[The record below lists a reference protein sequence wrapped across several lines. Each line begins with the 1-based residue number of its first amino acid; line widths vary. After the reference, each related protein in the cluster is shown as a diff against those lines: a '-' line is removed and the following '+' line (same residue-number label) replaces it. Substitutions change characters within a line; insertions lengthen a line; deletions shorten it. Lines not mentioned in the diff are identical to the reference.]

1 MLETDTEYPK
11 ADIYKRS
18 RLCYNDWQ
26 TSETQTAEQ
35 KMKYLLE
42 AGRLTETSIFSL
54 PEWLIWCGS
63 MIQDTRGKCHLYFSA
78 WERRH
83 GFDAWVTHSR
93 IGYAC
98 AETPASPYRFQSW
111 ILSGSGCRNTWD
123 RDVTHN
129 PAILKSDG
137 RYYLYYMGNFSDSG
151 DWWDHRNHQQAGVAW
166 SRKPEG
172 PFHRLKKPVIRQKD
186 AVIISNPSVCRLPDG
201 RFLMIYKWVA
211 QENPAPFYGPVCH
224 GAAFADNPL
233 GPFIPVRRKLFTV
246 DGCDFPGEDPFVFT
260 VNGRLFCILKDNGR
274 NYSGLLKAL
283 LLFESQDGLTWEKAG
298 IALSRNIPCEN
309 GHKKRFFRLER
320 PQLAFCKDQIR
331 LFCAVKPSEKNDEAF
346 SINIPITF
354 SIRIAQEA
362 ENRKFTL

>member
-1 MLETDTEYPK
+1 
-11 ADIYKRS
+11 
-18 RLCYNDWQ
+18 
-26 TSETQTAEQ
+26 
-35 KMKYLLE
+35 
-42 AGRLTETSIFSL
+42 
-54 PEWLIWCGS
+54 
-63 MIQDTRGKCHLYFSA
+63 
-78 WERRH
+78 
-83 GFDAWVTHSR
+83 
-93 IGYAC
+93 
-98 AETPASPYRFQSW
+98 
-111 ILSGSGCRNTWD
+111 
-123 RDVTHN
+123 
-129 PAILKSDG
+129 
-137 RYYLYYMGNFSDSG
+137 
-151 DWWDHRNHQQAGVAW
+151 
-166 SRKPEG
+166 
-172 PFHRLKKPVIRQKD
+172 
-186 AVIISNPSVCRLPDG
+186 
-201 RFLMIYKWVA
+201 MIYKWVA

-233 GPFIPVRRKLFTV
+233 GPFIPVRRKLFSV

>member
-1 MLETDTEYPK
+1 MADLVRQHDSGHAGKVSSLLFGVGTQTWFRCMDDTLTD
-11 ADIYKRS
+11 
-18 RLCYNDWQ
+18 RLC
-26 TSETQTAEQ
+26 
-35 KMKYLLE
+35 L
-42 AGRLTETSIFSL
+42 
-54 PEWLIWCGS
+54 
-63 MIQDTRGKCHLYFSA
+63 
-78 WERRH
+78 
-83 GFDAWVTHSR
+83 
-93 IGYAC
+93 
-98 AETPASPYRFQSW
+98 
-111 ILSGSGCRNTWD
+111 CRNSCLALPFSIMD
-123 RDVTHN
+123 SVRFR
-129 PAILKSDG
+129 LS
-137 RYYLYYMGNFSDSG
+137 YYMGNFSDSG

-186 AVIISNPSVCRLPDG
+186 AVMISNPSVCRLPDG